1 MIRGILKDIC
11 MARSRRDFLRSLGLG
26 AAVGAAVH
34 WPLGDI
40 AAAVAPSRARTSDGF
55 IRLDSNENVYGP
67 SPKVAAAISTAT
79 GLVNR
84 YPFMKYDEVT
94 ERIATF
100 HRVKPEQ
107 ALFACGSTEI
117 LRVAAC
123 AYLGAGKQLIQASP
137 TFEAEADYAKA
148 LGAEVVAVPLDW
160 KFAHDL
166 GAMQTQVGASTGL
179 IYICN
184 PNNPTGS
191 ITPRS
196 DIETF
201 ITRLPATVRV
211 VIDEAYHDY
220 ATQSARY
227 SSFIDHPLDDERVIV
242 TRTFSKVYGL
252 AGLRLGYA
260 VAAPKV
266 IAEMRKFVTHDG
278 LNSIVAE
285 VAGVALS
292 DTEGVKEFVRRNR
305 DDRQEF
311 VNAAGV
317 RMLMPIDSHANFIM
331 MNIQHPA
338 DPVIEHF
345 KMHKILI
352 GHHFPPMDNYIRVSL
367 GTQDD
372 MKAFWEAWDMIPWS
386 KKFMHH

>member
-1 MIRGILKDIC
+1 
-11 MARSRRDFLRSLGLG
+11 MARSRRDFLRSLGIG

-40 AAAVAPSRARTSDGF
+40 SAAAEPSRARKSDGF

-67 SPKVAAAISTAT
+67 SPKVVSAIGSAT
-79 GLVNR
+79 GQVNR
-84 YPFMKYDEVT
+84 YPFMKYDEIT

-107 ALFACGSTEI
+107 VLFACGSTEI

-123 AYLGAGKQLIQASP
+123 AFLGAGRQLVQAAP
-137 TFEAEADYAKA
+137 TFEALEDYAKSV
-148 LGAEVVAVPLDW
+148 GSEVVSLPLAPT
-160 KFAHDL
+160 FAHDL
-166 GAMQTQVGASTGL
+166 GAMLAHTDSSIGL

-184 PNNPTGS
+184 PNNPTAS
-191 ITPRS
+191 ITPRQ
-196 DIETF
+196 DLEIF
-201 ITRLPATVRV
+201 IRKLPATARV

-220 ATQSARY
+220 VTKSALY
-227 SSFIDHPLDDERVIV
+227 ESFIDRPLEDERVIV

-266 IAEMRKFVTHDG
+266 IAEMRKFVTQDG
-278 LNSIVAE
+278 LNAIMAE
-285 VAGVALS
+285 AAGVALS
-292 DTEGVKEFVRRNR
+292 DRDGVKEFVRRNIN
-305 DDRQEF
+305 DRQEF

-317 RMLMPIDSHANFIM
+317 RMLMPIDSHANFLM

-345 KMHKILI
+345 RMHKILI
-352 GHHFPPMDNYIRVSL
+352 GRHFPPMNNYIRVSL
-367 GTQDD
+367 GTAED
-372 MKAFWEAWDMIPWS
+372 MKAFWQTWDLIPWS
-386 KKFMHH
+386 KQFMRHG

>member
-1 MIRGILKDIC
+1 

-26 AAVGAAVH
+26 AAV
-34 WPLGDI
+34 WPLGV
-40 AAAVAPSRARTSDGF
+40 AASAERSRVGKGDGF
-55 IRLDSNENVYGP
+55 IHLDGNENVYGP
-67 SPKVAAAISTAT
+67 TAKVAAAIDSAT

-84 YPFMKYDEVT
+84 YPFLKYDEIT
-94 ERIATF
+94 ERIAAF

-107 ALFACGSTEI
+107 VVFACGSTEI

-123 AYLGAGKQLIQASP
+123 AFLGAGKQFIQASP
-137 TFEAEADYAKA
+137 TFEDAAEYAKTT
-148 LGAEVVAVPLDW
+148 GAEVVAVPLDRTY
-160 KFAHDL
+160 AHDL
-166 GAMQTQVGASTGL
+166 GAMLSRVGPSTGL

-184 PNNPTGS
+184 PNNPTAS
-191 ITPRS
+191 ITPRQS
-196 DIETF
+196 IETF
-201 ITRLPATVRV
+201 LNRLPATVRV

-220 ATQSARY
+220 ATKSAMY
-227 SSFIDHPLDDERVIV
+227 SSFLDHPVDDERVIV

-260 VAAPKV
+260 VATPKV
-266 IAEMRKFVTHDG
+266 IAEVRKFVTESS
-278 LNSIVAE
+278 LNAIVAE
-285 VAGVALS
+285 VVDVALS
-292 DTEGVKEFVRRNR
+292 DTDGIREFIRRNK

-311 VNAAGV
+311 FNAAGV
-317 RMLMPIDSHANFIM
+317 RMLMPIDSHTNFVM

-352 GHHFPPMDNYIRVSL
+352 GRHFPPMNNYIRVSL
-367 GTQDD
+367 GTTDD
-372 MKAFWEAWDMIPWS
+372 MKAFWDAWDMIPWS